1 MNSTEVLS
9 CYLGGNDGG
18 DDGRRRGDGNGMDDD
33 SGKDSGSGNDG
44 GGGEGGEK
52 EGSSHTQLSTSTHR
66 QKSVDAYTSPHKIL
80 YSTDKSSMKKE
91 DIRPRKEKGKRK
103 KDTTNTTRPSSA
115 SARTSSDRV
124 GETRLNMSPTQPRLQ
139 ALYCTERS

>member
-18 DDGRRRGDGNGMDDD
+18 DDGRRRGDENGMDDD

-44 GGGEGGEK
+44 GGGEGGDK

-80 YSTDKSSMKKE
+80 YSTDKSSMKKKE
-91 DIRPRKEKGKRK
+91 DIRPRKEKGKGHDQHDAPILGVRTHVIRSRRRDASK
-103 KDTTNTTRPSSA
+103 YVANSTT
-115 SARTSSDRV
+115 TSGTV
-124 GETRLNMSPTQPRLQ
+124 LH
-139 ALYCTERS
+139 